1 MLRMMAVGLTMTL
14 ALAGPA
20 AAASKPATTAPT
32 PGAAAKPAATAKP
45 AAAARD
51 SAWQAALREGWP
63 DTRAGER
70 ASGWVGAFDTGEAAM
85 KAYLAEAMAP
95 KSLESKNLNQRVES
109 YRSLREK
116 YGKLG
121 LGSVEKSTPEEL
133 TVKLMDSSGEQHTF
147 VFTVKPEAPYQLV
160 SVGIKEWSHGHGMF
174 GH

>member
-1 MLRMMAVGLTMTL
+1 MLRMMAVGLTISL

-20 AAASKPATTAPT
+20 AADSKP
-32 PGAAAKPAATAKP
+32 AAAKPAAAAAKP
-45 AAAARD
+45 SSAAKD
-51 SAWQAALREGWP
+51 SARQAALREGWP

-70 ASGWVGAFDTGEAAM
+70 ASGWVEAFSTGEAAM

-95 KSLESKNLNQRVES
+95 KSLEGRSLHQRVES

-116 YGKLG
+116 YGKLA

-133 TVKLMDSSGEQHTF
+133 TVKLMDASGELHTF
-147 VFTVKPEAPYQLV
+147 VFTVQPEAPYQLV
-160 SVGIKEWSHGHGMF
+160 SVGIKEWSHGHGLF